1 MEDAVLV
8 KAEGTRQKAERA
20 LVAGVLAAIVVT
32 LGVGLVAQAPPPSPE
47 LKKLEALLGTWNI
60 DGDVQATLVSPAGEF
75 TGTERV
81 EWLPGGR
88 FMELSRDAKG
98 PSGPVRH
105 RLVFGYDVVA
115 KAHTAKWFD
124 LTGGGA
130 GSFTS
135 TAAGSTWNWAGTGF
149 NGDGTAFH
157 ERCVWAFSTGGSQ
170 TRKCEHSPDGK
181 AWSPSFTGTYTKVK

>member
-1 MEDAVLV
+1 MKRLCLLLTVPLVIAAVSR
-8 KAEGTRQKAERA
+8 GS
-20 LVAGVLAAIVVT
+20 
-32 LGVGLVAQAPPPSPE
+32 AQAPPPSPE
-47 LKKLEALLGTWNI
+47 LKKLEVLLGTWNI
-60 DGDVQATLVSPAGEF
+60 EGDVHATLVSPAGKF

-88 FMELSRDAKG
+88 FMELSRDARG

-124 LTGGGA
+124 LTGSGA
-130 GSFTS
+130 ASITIAITGT
-135 TAAGSTWNWAGTGF
+135 TWNYSGTGF

-157 ERCVWAFSTGGSQ
+157 ERCVFAFSGGSH
-170 TRKCEHSPDGK
+170 TRKCEMSPDGK
-181 AWSPSFTGTYTKVK
+181 SWSPSFTGTYTKVK